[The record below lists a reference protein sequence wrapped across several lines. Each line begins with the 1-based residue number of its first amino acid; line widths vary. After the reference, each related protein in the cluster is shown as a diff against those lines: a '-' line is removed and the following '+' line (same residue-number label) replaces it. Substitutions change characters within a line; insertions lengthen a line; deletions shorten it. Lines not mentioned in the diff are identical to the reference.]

1 MHLKTGVLAMTLTK
15 EKSMD
20 ELKYAKERFARDP
33 TLLELQVWESK
44 TAEYFAMNGYSV
56 LAMKDGSW
64 WVTDE
69 SRYMD

>member
-1 MHLKTGVLAMTLTK
+1 
-15 EKSMD
+15 MD
-20 ELKYAKERFARDP
+20 ELKYAKERFAREP
-33 TLLELQVWESK
+33 TLLELQVWESR